1 MLMPKYE
8 IRVIERT
15 VKVFQVEAEDA
26 AQAEQKLQ
34 ESEDDELMIT
44 SYGIDSE
51 GPFTEEVS

>member
-1 MLMPKYE
+1 MPKYE